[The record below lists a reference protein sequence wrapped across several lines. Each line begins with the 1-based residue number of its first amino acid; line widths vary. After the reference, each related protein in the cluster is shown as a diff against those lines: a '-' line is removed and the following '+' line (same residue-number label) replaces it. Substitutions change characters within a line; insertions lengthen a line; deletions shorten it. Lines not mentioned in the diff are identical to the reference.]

1 MILGFNMSVRR
12 NLHNM
17 ERNMGPARIPVNGN
31 TYPGN
36 EIVAPNPFARLV
48 QILKMNERL
57 LGELQRLNGQLE
69 EARDYLVRPG
79 CNVVL
84 GMATLDR
91 AKRRRSAVLCRLR
104 AHRIEADRILG
115 GREWRDATVAASA
128 QASGSPRR
136 ERPRNDS

>member
-1 MILGFNMSVRR
+1 MAV
-12 NLHNM
+12 
-17 ERNMGPARIPVNGN
+17 
-31 TYPGN
+31 
-36 EIVAPNPFARLV
+36 PNPFERLV

-57 LGELQRLNGQLE
+57 LGELQRLNGRLG

-84 GMATLDR
+84 GMATLAR

-115 GREWRDATVAASA
+115 GRQWRDAGVGATA
-128 QASGSPRR
+128 QDPGSPRQQR
-136 ERPRNDS
+136 QRNDS